1 MAAGVVLVSLG
12 GILLVK
18 EGADE
23 VGEEEGVEV
32 GKPEERF
39 FEGVAPVLGEELG
52 GVCGGGGV

>member
-1 MAAGVVLVSLG
+1 MAAGVVLVE
-12 GILLVK
+12 